1 MRSNRLNQNGLV
13 ENLRFIMKIDV
24 NLFGLCDYL
33 WNSGYLETLFLE
45 LFRLHEYQITKVC
58 EVYRQKYVQ
67 IYSET
72 KYMVL
77 FEIIFNGEFD
87 VEKYQYWRDVR
98 NRLIFGAI
106 SLKNQEYENGCMFL
120 CDIIKAVEEWK
131 DINIV

>member
-1 MRSNRLNQNGLV
+1 
-13 ENLRFIMKIDV
+13 
-24 NLFGLCDYL
+24 
-33 WNSGYLETLFLE
+33 
-45 LFRLHEYQITKVC
+45 
-58 EVYRQKYVQ
+58 
-67 IYSET
+67 
-72 KYMVL
+72 MVL